1 MDCQTMDKFVEDF
14 ERGKAGKPSWD
25 DLRQHCDECR
35 RCRDKYIGI
44 LGISADSALRRS
56 QSHDKLRAVALRDMG
71 ADRFPDISKPVEFK
85 DAPISFRRYYNDR
98 EEEIK
103 IVEPEVDVP
112 LPEESRLVVHEGE
125 ECLCDVV
132 FDFNARSNRPY
143 ELRFRVMMGVA
154 YQTDHLVAF
163 GMAVEIDEY
172 LQSVYRLTVVDRG
185 GVMADIEMT
194 GGKARLQIV
203 YKPLQT

>member
-1 MDCQTMDKFVEDF
+1 MDCQTIDKFVEDF
-14 ERGKAGKPSWD
+14 ERGEAEKLSWD

-35 RCRDKYIGI
+35 RCREKYTGI
-44 LGISADSALRRS
+44 LGGESASTIRRS
-56 QSHDKLRAVALRDMG
+56 RSQNMRHAVPLRDTG
-71 ADRFPDISKPVEFK
+71 ADRFPDISKPIEFK
-85 DAPISFRRYYNDR
+85 EAPISFKRYFNDR

-103 IVEPEVDVP
+103 IVEPQVDVP

-125 ECLCDVV
+125 DCLCDVV
-132 FDFNARSNRPY
+132 FDFNPRSNRPY

-154 YQTDHLVAF
+154 YPTDHLVTF
-163 GMAVEIDEY
+163 GMAAELDED

-185 GVMADIEMT
+185 GVRADIEMT
-194 GGKARLQIV
+194 GGKARLQVV